1 MVWMQDR
8 AVHYTGRTEVNAAEV
23 GFLVT
28 VCLGGTKVGVLYLW
42 YLLLCGGRG
51 GSINVFCEV

>member
-1 MVWMQDR
+1 MVWVQDR

-28 VCLGGTKVGVLYLW
+28 VFWGNQSRGVVLMVPALVW
-42 YLLLCGGRG
+42 G
-51 GSINVFCEV
+51 

>member
-1 MVWMQDR
+1 MQDR
-8 AVHYTGRTEVNAAEV
+8 AVHYTGRTEVHVAEE
-23 GFLVT
+23 GILAS